1 MLRLPHIFS
10 DDCAH
15 TTVVDALCASRIARD
30 ARADLHSC
38 SPDLPTRPRSNAFC
52 RGPAHMP
59 STSSPH
65 RKAASRDIAKR
76 TARPIPHPSE
86 NGAGLLPLKVS
97 DYFGVNTFGV
107 RQMRDK
113 LSRDAYAK
121 LVAAVRLGKKLDPDI
136 APKVSAVIRD
146 WAIGKGATHFTHWF
160 QPQTGLTAEKHDAFL
175 SFEDGKPLESFSAS
189 QLVQSEP
196 DASSFPSG
204 GLRATWE
211 ARGYTAWNPASPVFI
226 AEWAG
231 VKTLCIPSVFIG
243 YNGEALDE
251 VTPLLRS
258 SDVLSTKAIELL
270 ELLGDKG
277 VQRVFTT
284 LGPEQEYFLIDRD
297 HFALRPDLVMAGR
310 TLIGAPP
317 PRGQQLEDHYF
328 GGIPERVQ
336 ACIAE
341 VEQELYKLGVPIVTR
356 HNEVAPSQFEMAPR
370 FEETDVAVDH
380 NQLVMATLRRV
391 ALRHNLQALLHEKP
405 FAGIN
410 GSGKHCNW
418 SMSIAADNPDLD
430 GYNLLKPGNTPHQN
444 VRFLAFLAAVLSAVH
459 KHAGLLRA
467 GVGTSGNEHRLGAN
481 EAPPA
486 IISVFMGD
494 MLTHVIETIA
504 EGKATTSAAQE
515 MIKLGVA
522 KLPEIQRDNTDR
534 NRTSPFAFTGNKFE
548 FRAVGSSQS
557 IAFPVMLLN
566 AAVAEAIGDIISDIR
581 AELKKTKKVDDAVLK
596 VVRGVFKETAAV
608 RFEGN
613 NYSEDWVKEAA
624 KRGLPNFRRTP
635 EALKQLTTKQTHDL
649 LVKLGVF
656 TEEELESRYH
666 VRLER
671 YIKDMLIEMHTMREM
686 VDTFVLPAAFE
697 YSGRLAEA
705 ASQAKSAG
713 IKVVPQVDAAN
724 TLGAAITDLQ
734 KYRTALGKVID
745 KAEGMH
751 DDLEKQA
758 ELLTSEGA
766 DTMLE
771 VRKCADQLELTVPD
785 GTWPLPKYREM
796 LFPV

>member
-1 MLRLPHIFS
+1 MSLRF
-10 DDCAH
+10 
-15 TTVVDALCASRIARD
+15 
-30 ARADLHSC
+30 LHETPYIVP
-38 SPDLPTRPRSNAFC
+38 SPDPTPFREATPYM
-52 RGPAHMP
+52 PAS
-59 STSSPH
+59 STES
-65 RKAASRDIAKR
+65 RKAVNREIATRNAR
-76 TARPIPHPSE
+76 TLGGPGSNGIATNGVATNGVSNGSAMRVSE
-86 NGAGLLPLKVS
+86 
-97 DYFGVNTFGV
+97 YFGINTLGA

-113 LSRDAYAK
+113 LPRDVYQK
-121 LVAAVRLGKKLDPDI
+121 LVGAIRMGKKLDLDI
-136 APKVSAVIRD
+136 APKIAQVIKE
-146 WAIGKGATHFTHWF
+146 WAIGRGATHFTHWF

-175 SFEDGKPLESFSAS
+175 SFDDGQPLESFSAS
-189 QLVQSEP
+189 QLIQSEP

-251 VTPLLRS
+251 LTPLLRS
-258 SDVLSTKAIELL
+258 SDALSERAIALL

-277 VQRVFTT
+277 VHRVYTT
-284 LGPEQEYFLIDRD
+284 LGPEQEYFLIDRA
-297 HFALRPDLVMAGR
+297 HFAMRPDLVMAGR

-328 GGIPERVQ
+328 AGIPERIQ

-341 VEQELYKLGVPIVTR
+341 VEYELYKLGVPIVTR

-418 SMSIAADNPDLD
+418 SMSISADTPELD
-430 GYNLLKPGNTPHQN
+430 GYNLLKPGHTPHQN
-444 VRFLAFLAAVLSAVH
+444 VRFLVFLAAILKAVH
-459 KHAGLLRA
+459 KHAGALRA
-467 GVGTSGNEHRLGAN
+467 GIATSGNEHRLGAN

-494 MLTHVIETIA
+494 MLTHVIETMA
-504 EGKATTSAAQE
+504 DGKTTNNAAQE
-515 MIKLGVA
+515 MMKLGVA
-522 KLPEIQRDNTDR
+522 RLPEIQRDNTDR
-534 NRTSPFAFTGNKFE
+534 NRTLPFAFTGNKFE

-557 IAFPVMLLN
+557 IAFPIVLLN
-566 AAVAEAIGDIISDIR
+566 AAVAEAIADITTELK

-596 VVRGVFKETAAV
+596 IVRGIFKETGAV

-613 NYSEDWVKEAA
+613 NYSEEWVKEAA
-624 KRGLPNFRRTP
+624 KRGLPNIRRTP
-635 EALKQLTTKQTHDL
+635 EGLKQLNTKQSRQL
-649 LVKLGVF
+649 LTKLGVF
-656 TEEELESRYH
+656 SEEELDSRYH

-671 YIKDMLIEMHTMREM
+671 YVKDVFIELHTLREM
-686 VDTFVLPAAFE
+686 VDTLVLPAAFT
-697 YSGRLAEA
+697 YAGRLAEA
-705 ASQAKSAG
+705 AAQAKAAG
-713 IKVVPQVDAAN
+713 VAVIPQVEAAN
-724 TLGAAITDLQ
+724 AVGKLIQELQ
-734 KYRTALGKVID
+734 QARAKLGKVID

-751 DDLEKQA
+751 EALEEQA

-766 DTMLE
+766 DAMAATRHCCDALE
-771 VRKCADQLELTVPD
+771 TAIDDEL
-785 GTWPLPKYREM
+785 WPLPKYREM

>member
-1 MLRLPHIFS
+1 MP
-10 DDCAH
+10 AP
-15 TTVVDALCASRIARD
+15 TTQNRQEVNREIAS
-30 ARADLHSC
+30 
-38 SPDLPTRPRSNAFC
+38 
-52 RGPAHMP
+52 
-59 STSSPH
+59 
-65 RKAASRDIAKR
+65 R
-76 TARPIPHPSE
+76 TARANGNAAS
-86 NGAGLLPLKVS
+86 NGASHNGASMTTTRVS
-97 DYFGVNTFGV
+97 EYFGINTLGA

-113 LSRDAYAK
+113 LPRDVYGK
-121 LVAAVRLGKKLDPDI
+121 LVDAIRMGKKLDLDI
-136 APKVSAVIRD
+136 APKIAQVIKE
-146 WAIGKGATHFTHWF
+146 WAIGRGATHFTHWF

-175 SFEDGKPLESFSAS
+175 SFDDGQPMESFSAS
-189 QLVQSEP
+189 QLIQSEP

-251 VTPLLRS
+251 LTPLLRS
-258 SDVLSTKAIELL
+258 SDALSDRAIGLL
-270 ELLGDKG
+270 EVLGDKG
-277 VQRVFTT
+277 VHRVYTT
-284 LGPEQEYFLIDRD
+284 LGPEQEYFLIDRG
-297 HFALRPDLVMAGR
+297 HFALRPDLVLSGR
-310 TLIGAPP
+310 TLLGAAP

-328 GGIPERVQ
+328 GGIPERIQ

-341 VEQELYKLGVPIVTR
+341 VEYELYKLGVPIVTR

-405 FAGIN
+405 VAGIN

-418 SMSIAADNPDLD
+418 SMSGAADSPELD
-430 GYNLLKPGNTPHQN
+430 GYNLLKPGQTPHQN
-444 VRFLAFLAAVLSAVH
+444 IRLLVFLAAIPKAVH
-459 KHAGLLRA
+459 KHPRLLRA
-467 GVGTSGNEHRLGAN
+467 GIGTSGNEHRLGAN

-486 IISVFMGD
+486 IISVFMGA

-504 EGKATTSAAQE
+504 EGKATNSADQE
-515 MIKLGVA
+515 LIKLGVA
-522 KLPEIQRDNTDR
+522 RLPEIERDNTDR

-557 IAFPVMLLN
+557 IAFPIVLLN
-566 AAVAEAIGDIISDIR
+566 AAVAETIGEITTELK

-596 VVRGVFKETAAV
+596 IVRRIFKETSAV

-613 NYSEDWVKEAA
+613 NYSEEWVKEAE
-624 KRGLPNFRRTP
+624 KRGLPNLRRTP
-635 EALKQLTTKQTHDL
+635 EALKQLATKQSRQL
-649 LVKLGVF
+649 LTKLGIF
-656 TEEELESRYH
+656 SEEELESRYH

-671 YIKDMLIEMHTMREM
+671 YVKDMLIELHTLRET
-686 VDTFVLPAAFE
+686 VDTMVLPAALD
-697 YSGRLAEA
+697 YVGRLATA
-705 ASQAKSAG
+705 AARAKEAG
-713 IKVVPQVDAAN
+713 ITVIPQIEPAN
-724 TLGAAITDLQ
+724 RIGKLIQDLQ
-734 KYRTALGKVID
+734 TTRATLGKVID

-751 DDLEKQA
+751 DELEKQA
-758 ELLTSEGA
+758 ELLTREGA
-766 DTMLE
+766 EAMHAVRKNCDTLE
-771 VRKCADQLELTVPD
+771 VNIDDEL
-785 GTWPLPKYREM
+785 WPLPKYREM